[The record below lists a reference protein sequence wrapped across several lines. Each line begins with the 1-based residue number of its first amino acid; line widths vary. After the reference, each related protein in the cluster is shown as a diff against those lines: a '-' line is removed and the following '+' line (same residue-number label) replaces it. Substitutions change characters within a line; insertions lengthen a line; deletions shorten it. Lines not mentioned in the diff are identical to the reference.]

1 MPNISSAPSS
11 FDFFNGALSGKQRP
25 SEFGASAIILR
36 YIAVVNVGFVVVFVV
51 VVFFLSLM
59 RTPYSCSLGRFIFH
73 GGLHAS

>member
-1 MPNISSAPSS
+1 MPNMSSAPSS

-25 SEFGASAIILR
+25 SEFGASAS
-36 YIAVVNVGFVVVFVV
+36 YIVVVNVGFVVVFVV

-59 RTPYSCSLGRFIFH
+59 RTPYSCSLGSFIFH